1 MDLRLSG
8 KSVLITGGSKGI
20 GLATAHCFA
29 AEGCKLVLV
38 ARDPEVLASAQ
49 SEVSAKHG
57 VDVRTEPLDLAAP
70 GRAVALAERHPD
82 IDILVNN
89 AGAIPGGNLEGVDE
103 PTWRDAWDLK
113 VFGFINLSRA
123 YYSRMRSRKSGVI
136 INVIGLAGDRPSYDY
151 IAGTTGNAAL
161 MAFTRALGS
170 KSVDHGVR
178 VMAVNPPY
186 TETERLTKQ
195 LRRAA
200 QARFGD
206 PERWRELLRNLPFDR
221 PARPEEIADMVVF
234 LASPRASYM
243 SGSVVN
249 VDGGAASRN

>member
-1 MDLRLSG
+1 MDLQLAG
-8 KSVLITGGSKGI
+8 KTVLITGGSKGI
-20 GLATAHCFA
+20 GLATAGSFA
-29 AEGCKLVLV
+29 AEGCELVLV
-38 ARDPEVLASAQ
+38 AREGEALAAAQ
-49 SEVSAKHG
+49 RELA
-57 VDVRTEPLDLAAP
+57 DRYRTRVAIESLDLASP
-70 GRAVALAERHPD
+70 GSDETLAKRHPGV
-82 IDILVNN
+82 DILVNN
-89 AGAIPGGNLEGVDE
+89 AGAIPGGDLESVDE
-103 PTWRDAWDLK
+103 PTWRSAWDLK
-113 VFGFINLSRA
+113 VFGFINLSRR
-123 YYSRMRSRKSGVI
+123 YYTCMRERRAGVI
-136 INVIGLAGDRPSYDY
+136 VNVIGLAGDRPAFDY

-206 PERWRELLRNLPFDR
+206 AERWRELLRKLPFDR
-221 PARPEEIADMVVF
+221 PARPEEIADVVVF
-234 LASPRASYM
+234 LASARASYM

-249 VDGGAASRN
+249 IDGGAASRN

>member
-1 MDLRLSG
+1 MDLRLRG
-8 KSVLITGGSKGI
+8 KTVLITGGSKGI
-20 GLATAHCFA
+20 GLASAHAFA
-29 AEGCKLVLV
+29 AEGCGLVLV
-38 ARDPEVLASAQ
+38 ARDPEALASAKAALAQ
-49 SEVSAKHG
+49 SG
-57 VDVRTEPLDLAAP
+57 VPLHTESLDLAVQ
-70 GRAVALAERHPD
+70 GSAVALAERHPH

-89 AGAIPGGNLEGVDE
+89 AGAIPGGDLETVDE
-103 PTWRDAWDLK
+103 PTWRSAWDLK
-113 VFGFINLSRA
+113 VFGFINLCRA
-123 YYSRMRSRKSGVI
+123 YYGRMRERKSGVI
-136 INVIGLAGDRPSYDY
+136 VNVIGLAGERPAFDY

-178 VMAVNPPY
+178 VVAVNPPY

-206 PERWRELLRNLPFDR
+206 PERWREMLRKLPFDR
-221 PARPEEIADMVVF
+221 PAKPEEIADMVVF

-243 SGSVVN
+243 SGTVVSV
-249 VDGGAASRN
+249 DAGIASRN